1 MPNHCTVEDLA
12 DLIQPIQEARTMV
25 LIMGHTMAHII
36 ILGTIQDTIQDTI
49 LPIASIY
56 IHRILTRFNPKMI
69 DYLMMIEELVEAE
82 VYMEVM
88 VAMVMFVEVLVEYSG
103 IRMRIP
109 RTSSVINFIFLKMV
123 AIDTK
128 I

>member
-1 MPNHCTVEDLA
+1 
-12 DLIQPIQEARTMV
+12 
-25 LIMGHTMAHII
+25 
-36 ILGTIQDTIQDTI
+36 
-49 LPIASIY
+49 
-56 IHRILTRFNPKMI
+56 MI

-103 IRMRIP
+103 IPMKIP
-109 RTSSVINFIFLKMV
+109 RISLVINFIFLKMD

>member
-1 MPNHCTVEDLA
+1 MQNHCTVEDLA

-36 ILGTIQDTIQDTI
+36 ILGTIQDTI

-103 IRMRIP
+103 IPMKIP
-109 RTSSVINFIFLKMV
+109 RISLVINFIFLKMD